1 VIITTLPENR
11 LVSAILTGPLQL
23 LNKYQVIIII
33 INSLFQEGS
42 KVNSKKLISPVALK
56 KQYIST
62 KVNIKLHIQD
72 IA

>member
-1 VIITTLPENR
+1 M
-11 LVSAILTGPLQL
+11 
-23 LNKYQVIIII
+23 III

>member
-1 VIITTLPENR
+1 MLLLSIKMEIPRIIM
-11 LVSAILTGPLQL
+11 
-23 LNKYQVIIII
+23 III

>member
-1 VIITTLPENR
+1 MLLLSIKMEIPRII
-11 LVSAILTGPLQL
+11 I
-23 LNKYQVIIII
+23 IIII